1 MEPLERR
8 YFGGDDRAPERR
20 RRRRGEPGV
29 GWQIGPGVG
38 GAGDATLAPG
48 PQAERGP
55 DDGKRTDERIREDV
69 CQWMSDDPRLERRE
83 IDVRVQDGDVTLEGR
98 VEHRAARR
106 LAEDIAA
113 AVPGVRNV
121 LNRLKTR
128 DRRSA

>member
-20 RRRRGEPGV
+20 RRRRGEPEA

-48 PQAERGP
+48 PPPERGP
-55 DDGKRTDERIREDV
+55 DDGKRTDEIIREDV
-69 CQWMSDDPRLERRE
+69 CQWMSDDPRLDARE
-83 IDVRVQDGDVTLEGR
+83 IDVRVQDGEVTLEGG

-113 AVPGVRNV
+113 AVPGVRKV
-121 LNRLKTR
+121 LNRLQTR

>member
-8 YFGGDDRAPERR
+8 YFGGDDRTPARR
-20 RRRRGEPGV
+20 RRRRGEPVV

-55 DDGKRTDERIREDV
+55 DDDKRTDERIREDIG
-69 CQWMSDDPRLERRE
+69 QWMSDDPRLDTRE

-98 VEHRAARR
+98 VAHRAARR

-113 AVPGVRNV
+113 AVPGVRKV